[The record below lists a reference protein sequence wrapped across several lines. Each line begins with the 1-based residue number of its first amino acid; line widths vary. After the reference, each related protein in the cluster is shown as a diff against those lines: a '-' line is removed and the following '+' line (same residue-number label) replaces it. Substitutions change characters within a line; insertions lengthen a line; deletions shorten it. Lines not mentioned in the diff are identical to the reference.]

1 MTWARGGRA
10 RWRRHRGKA
19 KGSEG
24 HGQDGQYRREGRN
37 GRRAARDRAYI
48 GRGCGAG
55 GEPLLVAP
63 LRHRRRDV
71 RRFRRADRHRGQ
83 SDRGKRRRVD
93 RADQGRGREQ
103 PGRRA
108 DHGRRR
114 ATVARRGC
122 RTLSAGR
129 LSRAGGAD
137 PGQPAPSRGQVV
149 RPQPAPARRRVR
161 QGPGGPVGD
170 HELRGSRRSEVAR
183 PHLHPFVDQ
192 RLQPVAGRL
201 DDRGGGHRG
210 RRRRGRKRWSTTWR
224 AHPRAAIP
232 TRSRR

>member
-1 MTWARGGRA
+1 MVSIA
-10 RWRRHRGKA
+10 A
-19 KGSEG
+19 KGAT
-24 HGQDGQYRREGRN
+24 

-63 LRHRRRDV
+63 LRHRRRAV
-71 RRFRRADRHRGQ
+71 RRFHRADRHRGQ
-83 SDRGKRRRVD
+83 SDRGKRRRAD

-122 RTLSAGR
+122 RTPAAGR
-129 LSRAGGAD
+129 PRPCWRSAIPAK
-137 PGQPAPSRGQVV
+137 PAPSRGQVV

-210 RRRRGRKRWSTTWR
+210 DRGMGARAWSTTWR
-224 AHPRAAIP
+224 ARPRAAIP